1 MAIRTGLRLGFRPT
15 RYHEFTSAV
24 YAAQQFTEMI
34 SKISSSILPDSGVIG
49 TFQTLQLHVFQ
60 ELALLHGTR
69 RTATVSCKDAVE
81 LIAVDKEDFV
91 QMNQLDS
98 DEEKEHIK
106 FVK

>member
-1 MAIRTGLRLGFRPT
+1 MPCYPLRHIR
-15 RYHEFTSAV
+15 
-24 YAAQQFTEMI
+24 
-34 SKISSSILPDSGVIG
+34 
-49 TFQTLQLHVFQ
+49 Q

-106 FVK
+106 LVVLSFSTIGIFYFVVATCATAESL

>member
-1 MAIRTGLRLGFRPT
+1 MEVTWVVL
-15 RYHEFTSAV
+15 YHV
-24 YAAQQFTEMI
+24 I
-34 SKISSSILPDSGVIG
+34 SHVIND
-49 TFQTLQLHVFQ
+49 VIVQ

-98 DEEKEHIK
+98 DEEKEHIRW
-106 FVK
+106 VKRYV

>member
-1 MAIRTGLRLGFRPT
+1 M
-15 RYHEFTSAV
+15 
-24 YAAQQFTEMI
+24 
-34 SKISSSILPDSGVIG
+34 
-49 TFQTLQLHVFQ
+49 FQ

-98 DEEKEHIK
+98 DEEKEHIR